1 MEIKV
6 QRTYMKGEI
15 TEGQLTI
22 DGQLICD
29 TLENTESRL
38 SAGTYPLL
46 LVKCK
51 QYARKMISIQAN
63 PQSLILT
70 EEDCYNCPKLKEV
83 FPNTIIP
90 KRCPMLKAGNG
101 IHGHHD
107 GSILVGK
114 QAAHGLLIHPRAA
127 FDTLYERI
135 RKNLERRREVTLV
148 IEECP

>member
-1 MEIKV
+1 MTMIKPIF
-6 QRTYMKGEI
+6 MFG
-15 TEGQLTI
+15 
-22 DGQLICD
+22 
-29 TLENTESRL
+29 
-38 SAGTYPLL
+38 LL
-46 LVKCK
+46 LLLFGRGGSLFA
-51 QYARKMISIQAN
+51 QTAETATDSIQPRMSVVEYKFN
-63 PQSLILT
+63 PKSLILT

-148 IEECP
+148 IEE